1 MTRGKSR
8 LSRKDLKFIAQ
19 DIGAELIPLMKPE
32 DILQG
37 LSTRKRQKLLS
48 LLKKELVFAEITVEE
63 LLNHM
68 RPEQRKQLFAS
79 VLNQVAASLTDGN
92 SKSND

>member
-19 DIGAELIPLMKPE
+19 AIGAELIPLMKAE

-68 RPEQRKQLFAS
+68 RSEQRKQLFAF
-79 VLNQVAASLTDGN
+79 VLRQGAAGLTDENAKGN
-92 SKSND
+92 D